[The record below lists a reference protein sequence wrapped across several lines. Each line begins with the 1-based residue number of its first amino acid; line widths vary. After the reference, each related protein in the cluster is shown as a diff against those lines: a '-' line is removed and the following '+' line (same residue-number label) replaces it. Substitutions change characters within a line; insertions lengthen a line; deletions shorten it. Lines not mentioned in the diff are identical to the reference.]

1 MRKVTLSQL
10 RRGNRDLI
18 KAMNRNLILNIVRKH
33 GPISRTHITNRSG
46 LSVGAVSQLTNE
58 LLEENWLIT
67 AGESE
72 STGGRPQV
80 MLRLNPHAGTV
91 VGLKL
96 MENRVVCAVT
106 DLEATILYYSE
117 RAVTYDHSV
126 DAVATTLA
134 EVVKHTM
141 FEADVNRKNVL
152 GVGIGMAGVIDYQQG
167 VVHYSPYFHWQDVSL
182 AGRVTEQLSI
192 PVYLENDVNTLTI
205 EEQLFG
211 AGRDIANFAVLTVG
225 RGIGLGMVINHQLYQ
240 GTPGGVGEIG
250 HVTMQLHG
258 PACDCGKWGCLEAIA
273 SDPAVVRSITNA
285 LKEGAVS
292 SLKLPV
298 TFAQI
303 VAAADHGDAL
313 AQQVLHQSGVYLGLG
328 LSMVVNLVHPSLI
341 VVSGE
346 GVQAGNHR
354 LEPMIES
361 LREHAFNGLMD
372 NVNILVK
379 PMTDETWARGAA
391 SLVVGKLFESPLL
404 TETLIEA

>member
-1 MRKVTLSQL
+1 MRKVSVSQL

-33 GPISRTHITNRSG
+33 GPISRTSITNRSG
-46 LSVGAVSQLTNE
+46 LSVGAVSQITSE
-58 LLEENWLIT
+58 LLEQNWLTT

-96 MENRVVCAVT
+96 MEDRVVCAVT
-106 DLEATILYYSE
+106 DLEATILHYTE
-117 RAVTYDHSV
+117 RSVNYDHSV
-126 DAVATTLA
+126 EAVAATLA
-134 EVVKHTM
+134 EIVKHAM
-141 FEADVNRKNVL
+141 FEADVNRRSVL

-167 VVHYSPYFHWQDVSL
+167 MVHYSPYFHWQDVPL
-182 AGRVTEQLSI
+182 AEHVAEQLAI
-192 PVYLENDVNTLTI
+192 PVYLENDVNALTI

-211 AGRDIANFAVLTVG
+211 AGRDVANFAVLTVG

-250 HVTMQLHG
+250 HVTLELQG
-258 PACDCGKWGCLEAIA
+258 PACDCGKQGCLEALA
-273 SDPAVVRSITNA
+273 SDPAVMRSTTEA
-285 LKEGAVS
+285 LQEGAVS
-292 SLKLPV
+292 SLKPPV
-298 TFAQI
+298 TFANI
-303 VAAADHGDAL
+303 VDAAAHGDDL
-313 AQQVLHQSGVYLGLG
+313 AQEMLHQSGVYLGLG
-328 LSMVVNLVHPSLI
+328 LSMVVNIVHPSLI

-346 GVQAGNHR
+346 GVQAGDHR
-354 LEPMIES
+354 LGPMLDS

-372 NVNILVK
+372 NVEILVK

-404 TETLIEA
+404 NEVSLEA